1 MKQIFYSLFFTLIIG
16 IAIVS
21 CGKTNEISDL
31 EKTAALKNVT
41 VQYDSCT
48 ININLPQEAL
58 TKTYTELKNGA
69 DSLKYRDPACYSV
82 SFDVNSTAYNTKNDA
97 EDAKFESTILNLI
110 MDTIKSTPLVAQ
122 ANGFEV
128 LKNTSAVVPT
138 STGTINLKTHRRA
151 MLYIFA
157 QTVAGNNL
165 KTTIIPL
172 LGYKVGSYGGFV
184 QIPSITANIPTR
196 ADENT
201 KRFLKSLLDSKDFAI
216 K

>member
-1 MKQIFYSLFFTLIIG
+1 MKQFFYFLFFTLIIG
-16 IAIVS
+16 ITIVS
-21 CGKTNEISDL
+21 CGETNEISDL

-41 VQYDSCT
+41 ILYDSCT
-48 ININLPQEAL
+48 INFNLPQEAL
-58 TKTYTELKNGA
+58 TKTYTELRNGA
-69 DSLKYRDPACYSV
+69 DSLKYRDPALYSA
-82 SFDVNSTAYNTKNDA
+82 SFIINSTAYNTKTEA

-110 MDTIKSTPLVAQ
+110 MDTIKSTPLIAQ
-122 ANGFEV
+122 ANGFEI
-128 LKNTSAVVPT
+128 LKNTSVPVPT

-151 MLYIFA
+151 MLYIFTQA
-157 QTVAGNNL
+157 VAGNNL
-165 KTTIIPL
+165 KTTIAPL
-172 LGYKVGSYGGFV
+172 LGYKVGSYSGFI